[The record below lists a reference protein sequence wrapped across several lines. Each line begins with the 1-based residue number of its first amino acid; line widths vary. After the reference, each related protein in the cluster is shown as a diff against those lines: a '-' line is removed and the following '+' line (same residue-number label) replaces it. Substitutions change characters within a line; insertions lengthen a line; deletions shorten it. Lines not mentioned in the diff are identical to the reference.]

1 MEFDWD
7 WARVKGGKGWG
18 ASELLG
24 WVRLGRGRRPRRA
37 RGRMRRRDRSQRTT
51 SDART
56 ETMPP
61 HHNDPVC
68 PSLRS
73 VSENGGV
80 ILYETFLGRAGTGEG
95 ALDGCGED

>member
-1 MEFDWD
+1 MK
-7 WARVKGGKGWG
+7 RGKGWG
-18 ASELLG
+18 ANGLLG
-24 WVRLGRGRRPRRA
+24 SVRVGRRRRPRRA
-37 RGRMRRRDRSQRTT
+37 RDRMRRRDRSQRTT

-56 ETMPP
+56 ETMSP

-80 ILYETFLGRAGTGEG
+80 IFYETFLGRAGTGEG
-95 ALDGCGED
+95 TLDGCGED